1 MARARLIF
9 ICVFCTAACAPSAAV
24 KNRYVTYNFK
34 DEGFLS
40 PAMIQTLG
48 KSAYAEGEQTIQAS
62 RAHCL
67 ARAEQ
72 EARRKLVRV
81 LLHTRF
87 DLKADTRG
95 SATQGT
101 FEKDYP
107 AALSERDLLRAEV
120 DFAEILS
127 RSFVAVQDSRAAESC
142 SVVLRLPGEDLPAE
156 VRTLPVTFHLE
167 RAK

>member
-9 ICVFCTAACAPSAAV
+9 LCVCWVAACAPSAAV

-34 DEGFLS
+34 DEGYLS

-48 KSAYAEGEQTIQAS
+48 KSAYAEGEQTVQAS

-67 ARAEQ
+67 ARAELA
-72 EARRKLVRV
+72 ARKRLIRI

-87 DLKADTRG
+87 ELKSDAKGAARD
-95 SATQGT
+95 S

-127 RSFVAVQDSRAAESC
+127 RSFIAVQDSRAAETC

-156 VRTLPVTFHLE
+156 VRAIPVTFALE
-167 RAK
+167 QAR